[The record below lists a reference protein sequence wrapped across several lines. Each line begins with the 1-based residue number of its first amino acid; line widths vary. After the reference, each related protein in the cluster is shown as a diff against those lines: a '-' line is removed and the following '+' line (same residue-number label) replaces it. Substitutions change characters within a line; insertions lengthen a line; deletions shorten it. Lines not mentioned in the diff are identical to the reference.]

1 MSHEISDMQMLLD
14 DPCEKVI
21 QLQMG
26 RSPQI
31 EKCCVQYHR
40 DSLRCVYLPYIRSVN
55 VARDAHELVDNGAG
69 RRGVLC
75 VLVFFGFLVFLLLLC
90 PF

>member
-1 MSHEISDMQMLLD
+1 MKKSFNSKWVAAHRL
-14 DPCEKVI
+14 
-21 QLQMG
+21 
-26 RSPQI
+26 RSVG
-31 EKCCVQYHR
+31 VQYHR